1 MRWFLDDVYE
11 PLEKQ
16 GIKLTIAGSEIPDF
30 MYEYKKKFSSL
41 EIMPDVSTATLEA
54 LYTQTRIA
62 IVPLKVGA
70 GVKGKVIEAM
80 AKGVPVVGTDRA
92 FEGLLKNDGF
102 LYHGYNT
109 AAELIENIALTYH
122 NQQQWESLS
131 AFGKNYVKEHF
142 NKENMKQVFKK
153 IIN

>member
-1 MRWFLDDVYE
+1 
-11 PLEKQ
+11 
-16 GIKLTIAGSEIPDF
+16 
-30 MYEYKKKFSSL
+30 
-41 EIMPDVSTATLEA
+41 
-54 LYTQTRIA
+54 
-62 IVPLKVGA
+62 
-70 GVKGKVIEAM
+70 
-80 AKGVPVVGTDRA
+80 VVGTDRA